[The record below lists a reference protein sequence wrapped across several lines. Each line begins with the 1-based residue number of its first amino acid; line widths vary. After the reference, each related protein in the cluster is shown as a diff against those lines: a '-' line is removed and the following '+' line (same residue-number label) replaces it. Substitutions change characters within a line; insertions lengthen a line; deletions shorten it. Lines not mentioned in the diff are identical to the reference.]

1 MQAFLDSLKGRC
13 DVVELDGG
21 RDWRQTEVDGE
32 MEPRWLD
39 KADPA
44 FDAMWDAEP
53 GESKPADLIVYGR
66 RVPVPA
72 AKGEVCRF
80 PFAEL
85 CETPLGPADYLTL
98 ASTYSAFYIEDI
110 PILLLKNKNEARR
123 LINLIDA
130 LYEARCKVVVRAQ
143 ATPEHL
149 FFPDALDPSI
159 DPEHHDLLAA
169 EALSESLAAQPRAN
183 VSFYNPKTR
192 AEREKFDRADLG
204 SSFSVMSIFTGEDE
218 RFAYVS
224 ALLDYTSSHSKRT
237 NARNEQCHALWRC
250 PPPQHMLRSHGPRL
264 APQHAGGNTHTSRAR
279 SQPQRRRSPSTVASA
294 RA

>member
-1 MQAFLDSLKGRC
+1 MHAFLDSLKGRC

-21 RDWRQTEVDGE
+21 KDWRQMAAEGE
-32 MEPRWLD
+32 LEPRWLD
-39 KADPA
+39 SGDRA
-44 FDAMWDAEP
+44 FEEMWEAEA
-53 GESKPADLIVYGR
+53 GESQPVDLVVYGR
-66 RVPVPA
+66 RVHVPE
-72 AKGEVCRF
+72 AKGEACRF

-98 ASTYSAFYIEDI
+98 ASTFATFYIDAV

-130 LYEARCKVVVRAQ
+130 LYEARCKVVIRAE
-143 ATPEHL
+143 AKPEHL

-169 EALSESLAAQPRAN
+169 EALSESLGAQPRAN

-192 AEREKFDRADLG
+192 AEREAQDRADLG
-204 SSFSVMSIFTGEDE
+204 SSFAVMSIFTGEDE

-224 ALLDYTSSHSKRT
+224 
-237 NARNEQCHALWRC
+237 
-250 PPPQHMLRSHGPRL
+250 
-264 APQHAGGNTHTSRAR
+264 
-279 SQPQRRRSPSTVASA
+279 RRFGSC
-294 RA
+294 

>member
-1 MQAFLDSLKGRC
+1 MQAFLDSLKARC

-21 RDWRQTEVDGE
+21 RDWRQTATEGE
-32 MEPRWLD
+32 LEPRWLD
-39 KADPA
+39 QSDLT
-44 FDAMWDAEP
+44 FDERWNAEP
-53 GESKPADLIVYGR
+53 GDSHPADLVVYGR
-66 RVPVPA
+66 RVTVPER
-72 AKGEVCRF
+72 KGGACRF

-98 ASTYSAFYIEDI
+98 ASTYSTFYIDDV

-130 LYEARCKVVVRAQ
+130 LYEARCKIVIRAE

-149 FFPDALDPSI
+149 FFPDALDPTI

-192 AEREKFDRADLG
+192 VERERLDRADLG
-204 SSFSVMSIFTGEDE
+204 SSFSVMSIYTGEDE

-224 ALLDYTSSHSKRT
+224 PHLR
-237 NARNEQCHALWRC
+237 RC
-250 PPPQHMLRSHGPRL
+250 
-264 APQHAGGNTHTSRAR
+264 
-279 SQPQRRRSPSTVASA
+279 
-294 RA
+294 

>member
-21 RDWRQTEVDGE
+21 RDWRQSAVGWEVE
-32 MEPRWLD
+32 RRWVD
-39 KADPA
+39 QTDSA
-44 FDAMWDAEP
+44 FDARWEAEA
-53 GESKPADLIVYGR
+53 GEPKPADLVVYGR
-66 RVPVPA
+66 RVHVPLT
-72 AKGEVCRF
+72 KGEACRF

-98 ASTYSAFYIEDI
+98 ASTFSTFYIEDV
-110 PILLLKNKNEARR
+110 PVLLLKNKNEARR

-130 LYEARCKVVVRAQ
+130 LYEARCKVVVRAE

-149 FFPDALDPSI
+149 FFPDALDPTI
-159 DPEHHDLLAA
+159 DAEHHDLLAA

-192 AEREKFDRADLG
+192 AERERQDRADSG

-224 ALLDYTSSHSKRT
+224 FYR
-237 NARNEQCHALWRC
+237 
-250 PPPQHMLRSHGPRL
+250 P
-264 APQHAGGNTHTSRAR
+264 SRGC
-279 SQPQRRRSPSTVASA
+279 
-294 RA
+294 